1 MLKIPVYNRGSDNI
15 ELHIPINNL
24 ISKIAKIVTLANK
37 FCEIDG
43 FVEVGFKNIE
53 FKLIKNGI
61 EVTNV
66 QNVTYIDNNN
76 EVIFKSYTSTNNT
89 FKGSIILSDLINL
102 IKK

>member
-1 MLKIPVYNRGSDNI
+1 M
-15 ELHIPINNL
+15 PINNL
-24 ISKIAKIVTLANK
+24 ISKIAKIVTIANRLS
-37 FCEIDG
+37 EIDG